1 MASGT
6 LPGTMGFIHLLRR
19 SLVYRKGRV
28 AAMLAGLTLSAAVVT
43 ALLGIYADLNA
54 KLNLEF
60 RSFGANVVLTAANDA
75 SLPDDIAT
83 QVGHIAGPGASAVP
97 LAFAV
102 ADLPDQ
108 TPVVIAGTD
117 LKAVKAMNPW
127 WKLTSRGNEHGV
139 IAGERA
145 WQAAGSPTQMALRF
159 NGKNLTLPVSATLST
174 GEDDDSRIFME
185 TSDFFPWTGTCG
197 SSDCSDRETA
207 RAVSDARRPAHSP
220 DCGRTNQSCWPNPA
234 THVRLL
240 ADHRTHHRYRSAL
253 TAQRN
258 RV

>member
-1 MASGT
+1 MASRT

-117 LKAVKAMNPW
+117 LKPLKAMNPW
-127 WKLTSRGNEHGV
+127 WKLTSRSNEHGV

-145 WQAAGSPTQMALRF
+145 WQAAGSPARL
-159 NGKNLTLPVSATLST
+159 
-174 GEDDDSRIFME
+174 
-185 TSDFFPWTGTCG
+185 
-197 SSDCSDRETA
+197 
-207 RAVSDARRPAHSP
+207 RAVGVDEAAGQDQLERAAVADDAR
-220 DCGRTNQSCWPNPA
+220 Q
-234 THVRLL
+234 
-240 ADHRTHHRYRSAL
+240 ADRAEVDERHAEAPVEAAEDR
-253 TAQRN
+253 
-258 RV
+258 